1 MRTVLQCAALAAL
14 AAVSSASGAV
24 SIGNFAGGVAEPGWG
39 RWNGGVQP
47 LDSAVYTV
55 TDLDTSGDGGALETN
70 IAGFSDSWGYS
81 FSTAGRVADFYAHD
95 LLVFDLIYRGTPTNP
110 SDGGYAQVFQV
121 ILQSS
126 YNSNGLQS
134 FQQNY
139 NDGSPVALNSFN
151 AGGTSVGWGP
161 GQSNVQT
168 RLSIAIDYRAW
179 RDSHGGTSP
188 SYLQMWFSTNDSNR
202 VFKAIDNVRLAV
214 VPEPGT
220 IAAVAGMGLLTLRR
234 RAR

>member
-1 MRTVLQCAALAAL
+1 MRAVLGCAAVAVLA
-14 AAVSSASGAV
+14 SSVSGAV
-24 SIGNFAGGVAEPGWG
+24 TLGNFAGGGAEAGGG
-39 RWNGGVQP
+39 RWSGGVQV

-70 IAGFSDSWGYS
+70 LPGFSDSFGYS
-81 FSTAGRVADFYAHD
+81 FSTAGKVADFYAHD

-110 SDGGYAQVFQV
+110 ADGGFAQVFQV

-126 YNSNGLQS
+126 YNSNQFQS

-139 NDGSPVALNSFN
+139 NDGTPVPLSSFG
-151 AGGTSVGWGP
+151 AGGSSAGWGA

-168 RLSIAIDYRAW
+168 RVSMAIDYRAW

-188 SYLQMWFSTNDSNR
+188 TFLQMWMSTNDSNR

-214 VPEPGT
+214 VPEPATLALLAG
-220 IAAVAGMGLLTLRR
+220 AGVMAVRR
-234 RAR
+234 RPR